1 MIYTARRPAPQDAV
15 KGRTGHLRPAGSL
28 ESESQKGK
36 FPLKGFWRI
45 VATLAVALLI
55 DFAGNPA

>member
-1 MIYTARRPAPQDAV
+1 
-15 KGRTGHLRPAGSL
+15 L